1 MSAKVGKFKLGL
13 FVIVGICM
21 GAGAI
26 LWLASSKYLEGG
38 RTYVTFFNESVQG
51 LEKDSV
57 VKYRGVDVGRV
68 LDIRVAPDYK
78 LIEVVMHI
86 KFTGDLS
93 KEMLA
98 QLRTVGITGISF
110 VELDRRKP
118 GEPVSRVPINFAAE
132 HPIIPSRP
140 SEISEIF
147 SLVDKIT
154 SELRDVD
161 FKAMAEGM
169 AGLIKQADK
178 ILRDGRLARAVNKM
192 VDAADGMDRLV
203 KEANRKLDQANVKKI
218 NRDVTAAVADA
229 RAVLG
234 DMRRTLKEMGLP
246 EAGKRAGGVIKR
258 ADQAVKRADSMVA
271 ATRSQVDQVMANVM
285 SVSRNLER
293 ASRSLERLLH
303 RLERRPS
310 DIIWGQQPQ
319 PAKPGQ

>member
-13 FVIVGICM
+13 FVIVGVCL
-21 GAGAI
+21 GAGAV
-26 LWLASSKYLEGG
+26 LWVASSKYLEGG

-93 KEMLA
+93 REMLA
-98 QLRTVGITGISF
+98 QLRTVGITGIAF

-140 SEISEIF
+140 SEIAEIF

-154 SELRDVD
+154 NQLRNVD

-169 AGLIKQADK
+169 AALIKEAGK
-178 ILRDGRLARAVNKM
+178 ILRDGRLARAVDEM
-192 VDAADGMDRLV
+192 VSASEGLDKLVREARAKLGQADV
-203 KEANRKLDQANVKKI
+203 KGISNEL
-218 NRDVTAAVADA
+218 TAAVSDA
-229 RAVLG
+229 RAVLA
-234 DMRRTLKEMGLP
+234 DMRSTFKEMGLP
-246 EAGKRAGGVIKR
+246 EVGKKAGGVMDR
-258 ADQAVKRADSMVA
+258 ADQAVKRADDMVA
-271 ATRSQVDQVMANVM
+271 ATRSQVDQTMANVM
-285 SVSRNLER
+285 AVSRNLER

-310 DIIWGQQPQ
+310 DIIWGRQKPAQ
-319 PAKPGQ
+319 PAK